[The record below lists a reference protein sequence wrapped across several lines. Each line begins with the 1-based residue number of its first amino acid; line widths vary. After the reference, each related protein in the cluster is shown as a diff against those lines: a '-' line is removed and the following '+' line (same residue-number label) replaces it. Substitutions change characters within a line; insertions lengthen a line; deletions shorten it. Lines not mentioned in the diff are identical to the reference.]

1 MTSKQVR
8 DCEDSKVEPRSR
20 SRCPEVH
27 GASMSQRDT
36 TALSSA
42 FVKGPFEDLAVAFAC
57 IRARLSAKRFK
68 AISRCTRR
76 PRRRVPIKPVF
87 GLMGWRCPRHVL
99 EARLRGSRRG
109 RRPVC
114 PAERSSASGII
125 AHTSSLFSDQRDAG
139 SFSNLRAESF
149 QECQS
154 PQHWAH
160 LSTILCL
167 LRLLP
172 IICNPMTIP

>member
-76 PRRRVPIKPVF
+76 PRRRGPPSSPFLARWGGDALVTF
-87 GLMGWRCPRHVL
+87 WR
-99 EARLRGSRRG
+99 AQLRGSRRG

-139 SFSNLRAESF
+139 SFSSLWSRV
-149 QECQS
+149 
-154 PQHWAH
+154 
-160 LSTILCL
+160 LSRTAKHLCL
-167 LRLLP
+167 GAFGH
-172 IICNPMTIP
+172 ID